1 MSAIKDSHSKHKK
14 SSKPPRTPTPSR
26 SNRNSPAKKGSAPT
40 LQETS
45 PVVISTEQQ
54 GEMAASD
61 PRTWLAPELVQ
72 PSTEDTEPLDD
83 RITRLVAAALAKALP
98 AALGAPAITQGRTS
112 TSLDAPVYTQGR
124 TFTNL
129 DAPADTQGRTQCDS
143 QDSVTEQAPAAG
155 GPVPSGLA
163 AAVGRPPRPP
173 AGPVNSDRSRQGET
187 ERRTVVVGRSLHEYQ
202 PSSSASVP
210 QVGHSAPP
218 QTQTRRPTAAV
229 SKPPRMT
236 LPPPPT
242 RLVELDDQMDREQDL
257 IQWSEHES
265 LDDDYDDEEQEP
277 HPFAEVPG

>member
-54 GEMAASD
+54 GDMAASD
-61 PRTWLAPELVQ
+61 PRTWRAPEMVQ

-98 AALGAPAITQGRTS
+98 AAPALTQGRTS

-155 GPVPSGLA
+155 GACPVRAG
-163 AAVGRPPRPP
+163 GRCRSPP
-173 AGPVNSDRSRQGET
+173 ASPC
-187 ERRTVVVGRSLHEYQ
+187 RTGQ
-202 PSSSASVP
+202 
-210 QVGHSAPP
+210 
-218 QTQTRRPTAAV
+218 
-229 SKPPRMT
+229 
-236 LPPPPT
+236 
-242 RLVELDDQMDREQDL
+242 
-257 IQWSEHES
+257 
-265 LDDDYDDEEQEP
+265 
-277 HPFAEVPG
+277 

>member
-1 MSAIKDSHSKHKK
+1 MQMRLNRVYVRFYLTEKTQNFGSAGKNETVKHIGLLWRRRYIYRVRRIHYLVVISILAIDWQTNHCYSLLSALLLSAQMRTMSAIKDSHSKHKK

-61 PRTWLAPELVQ
+61 PRTWRAPELVQ

-98 AALGAPAITQGRTS
+98 AALGAPALTQVRTS

-129 DAPADTQGRTQCDS
+129 DAPAHTQGRTQCDS
-143 QDSVTEQAPAAG
+143 QDSVTEQAPAS
-155 GPVPSGLA
+155 PC
-163 AAVGRPPRPP
+163 
-173 AGPVNSDRSRQGET
+173 
-187 ERRTVVVGRSLHEYQ
+187 RTGQ
-202 PSSSASVP
+202 
-210 QVGHSAPP
+210 
-218 QTQTRRPTAAV
+218 
-229 SKPPRMT
+229 
-236 LPPPPT
+236 
-242 RLVELDDQMDREQDL
+242 
-257 IQWSEHES
+257 
-265 LDDDYDDEEQEP
+265 
-277 HPFAEVPG
+277 